1 MIDFQ
6 LYREQYNIIIKGGYE
21 MPKVNDRMHKDLVD
35 KDSRIE
41 ASVSSEKEIELNAF
55 ERLGKDVVI
64 IEILAIMNI
73 IFAVC
78 TVGLI
83 GALIYSNNN

>member
-1 MIDFQ
+1 
-6 LYREQYNIIIKGGYE
+6 

-83 GALIYSNNN
+83 GALIYSNKN

>member
-1 MIDFQ
+1 
-6 LYREQYNIIIKGGYE
+6 

-35 KDSRIE
+35 KESRIE

-64 IEILAIMNI
+64 IEVLAIMNI
-73 IFAVC
+73 ILLFVLL
-78 TVGLI
+78 VLSV
-83 GALIYSNNN
+83 L

>member
-1 MIDFQ
+1 
-6 LYREQYNIIIKGGYE
+6 

-35 KDSRIE
+35 KESRIE

-64 IEILAIMNI
+64 IETLSIMNI
-73 IFAVC
+73 VFAISTISLV
-78 TVGLI
+78 V
-83 GALIYSNNN
+83 ALIFTNKNK